1 MKNWRQEIDPLAAS
15 QLAQDSDSLLID
27 IRSAS
32 DWADGIPWGATLM
45 SVEQLAAQES
55 ELRSQYQHIFLLCY
69 QGVTSR
75 QWAKRLGPPFQSV
88 QGGFAAWQAANLSQ
102 SQLDDVSAI
111 NRYDRQIQLLGE
123 AAQSRLAKSHV
134 LVVGAGG
141 LGAPALLYL
150 AGAGVG
156 RITLLDADQVAL
168 HNLHRQVIYQQS
180 EVGKNKAMSAAEQ
193 LKKLN
198 QDIEIVALDQ
208 NFDENSAESLMSV
221 ADLVLDGTDNMVTR
235 YLINDTSL
243 KLNKTWIFAAVDGFD
258 LQVALFTGDRSQPC
272 YRCLFPDLEGQNIP
286 NCNAGG
292 ILGPVP
298 GLAAMLQ
305 CTEALKFLTAT
316 GPLLSQQ
323 LLSFDVLNHQYKV
336 LKYPSGQTCKH

>member
-1 MKNWRQEIDPLAAS
+1 MTDWCQEINPLKAS
-15 QLAQDSDSLLID
+15 QLAQDHNNLLID

-32 DWADGIPWGATLM
+32 DWVQGIPSDATMM
-45 SVEQLAAQES
+45 SVEQLLVQES
-55 ELRSQYQHIFLLCY
+55 ELRAQFQRIFLLCY
-69 QGVTSR
+69 QGQTSL
-75 QWAKRLGPPFQSV
+75 QWARRLGPPFQSV
-88 QGGFAAWQAANLSQ
+88 QGGFAAWQNANLSQ
-102 SQLDDVSAI
+102 SQPDFEPTV
-111 NRYDRQIQLLGE
+111 NRYDRQIKLLGE

-156 RITLLDADQVAL
+156 KITLLDADQVAL
-168 HNLHRQVIYQQS
+168 HNLHRQIIYQQS
-180 EVGKNKAMSAAEQ
+180 EVGKNKALSAAGHLQ
-193 LKKLN
+193 QLN
-198 QDIEIVALDQ
+198 QDIEVVALDEHLDA
-208 NFDENSAESLMSV
+208 NNAEPLMSA
-221 ADLVLDGTDNMVTR
+221 ADVVLDGTDNLATR

-243 KLNKTWIFAAVDGFD
+243 KLKKPWIFAAVDGFD

-272 YRCLFPDLEGQNIP
+272 YRCLFPDLEGQNIS

-305 CTEALKFLTAT
+305 CNEALKLLTAT
-316 GPLLSQQ
+316 GSLLCQQ
-323 LLSFDVLNHQYKV
+323 MLSFDVLNHQYKV